1 MMNQPTGRPAPEPT
15 KLPSLIPPPQLKD
28 AQDSSGKVRTVEAE
42 NMIVLTPDLLAKL
55 AADQLLRG
63 FAMSPDRSIDSMP
76 MSIRLDGLDDGQRK
90 AVIARLTFNRGLHA
104 VEVKDVTYT
113 VQVSGSSRGGLL
125 MQLCKRE
132 QPPIDPG

>member
-1 MMNQPTGRPAPEPT
+1 MMNQPTGRSAPEPT

-42 NMIVLTPDLLAKL
+42 NTIVLTPDLLAKL

-76 MSIRLDGLDDGQRK
+76 MSIRLDGLDDGLVLEAGEGFGAERSTGRVAK
-90 AVIARLTFNRGLHA
+90 VVMTSHL
-104 VEVKDVTYT
+104 
-113 VQVSGSSRGGLL
+113 
-125 MQLCKRE
+125 
-132 QPPIDPG
+132 P